1 MSSYVLFLISLPTP
15 ERPVTNVD
23 RGTGNSGEKDTGA
36 ASPSHQEDG
45 GVGQGAALQ
54 HVESS
59 DVKNADALM
68 EDQRAGKGEEVS
80 TVCKRQK
87 VLIVG
92 TRRLTNKSRIF
103 RAHSLAIAS
112 RIPSMGKSKES
123 AAYQVK
129 QCPHPDC
136 HLSHKTLSEEQVSD
150 RPVSLFGT
158 I

>member
-1 MSSYVLFLISLPTP
+1 MP

-23 RGTGNSGEKDTGA
+23 RGTGNSGDKDTGA
-36 ASPSHQEDG
+36 ASPSHQEDS
-45 GVGQGAALQ
+45 GVGQGAVPQ
-54 HVESS
+54 HVESP

-68 EDQRAGKGEEVS
+68 EDQKAGKREEVS

-87 VLIVG
+87 VSIVG

-103 RAHSLAIAS
+103 RAQSLAIAS
-112 RIPSMGKSKES
+112 RIPSTGKSKES

-129 QCPHPDC
+129 RCPHPDY
-136 HLSHKTLSEEQVSD
+136 HLFHKTLSEEQVSD
-150 RPVSLFGT
+150 RPISLFGT

>member
-1 MSSYVLFLISLPTP
+1 MP

-45 GVGQGAALQ
+45 GVGQGAVLQ
-54 HVESS
+54 HVESP
-59 DVKNADALM
+59 DVNADALM
-68 EDQRAGKGEEVS
+68 EDQRAGKGEEIS

-92 TRRLTNKSRIF
+92 TPRLTNKSRIF
-103 RAHSLAIAS
+103 RAQSLAIAS
-112 RIPSMGKSKES
+112 RIPSTRKSKES
-123 AAYQVK
+123 AAYPFK
-129 QCPHPDC
+129 RCPHPDC
-136 HLSHKTLSEEQVSD
+136 HQSHKTLSEEQVSD
-150 RPVSLFGT
+150 RPISLFGA